1 MNVETLFSI
10 IEQKKVKMKMSDP
23 TSDNSDDDERHP
35 RRRRSDNPFDEF
47 FSNFM
52 NQFSGFNFDNI
63 FDQMNIFLED
73 IFRQFG
79 TRNLMGDSADGSKF
93 PSFVWGFRMTRGPD
107 GRPHVE
113 RFGNIPQKIGTGA
126 SYRPSNEREPLI
138 DVIEDNDVL
147 RIIAEVPG
155 VRKEDIDLSTTEN
168 SLLIQ
173 AESSKRKYYK
183 ELNLPCNIIPE
194 SASAK
199 FKNGVLEVELKKEL
213 QFTKTGKKVSID

>member
-1 MNVETLFSI
+1 MNVESLHRTI
-10 IEQKKVKMKMSDP
+10 NQKKVKKKMSDP
-23 TSDNSDDDERHP
+23 TGDNYDDDERYP
-35 RRRRSDNPFDEF
+35 RRRRNDNPFDEF

-63 FDQMNIFLED
+63 FDQMNVFLED

-79 TRNLMGDSADGSKF
+79 PRNLMGDSTDGSKP

-113 RFGNIPQKIGTGA
+113 RFGNVPQKIGTGA
-126 SYRPSNEREPLI
+126 KHRSSNEREPLI
-138 DVIEDNDVL
+138 DVIEDTDVL
-147 RIIAEVPG
+147 RVIAEVPG
-155 VRKEDIDLSTTEN
+155 VRKEDIDLSATEN

-173 AESSKRKYYK
+173 AESNRRKYYK
-183 ELNLPCNIIPE
+183 ELDLPCNVIPE

-213 QFTKTGKKVSID
+213 QYTKAGKKVSID